1 MQELHRGFIRL
12 CFELMKACVDE
23 WEENC
28 FNAEEYIG
36 QKDKKL
42 ILFGSGRMAQ
52 TYMDYWGERYTPAF
66 VVDNNSQRWGQQFM
80 GVEIKSPE
88 AILDIPAE
96 QRNVWIC
103 NLNYDIIGNQ
113 LERMGIEYRCYR
125 DLYFI

>member
-1 MQELHRGFIRL
+1 
-12 CFELMKACVDE
+12 
-23 WEENC
+23 
-28 FNAEEYIG
+28 
-36 QKDKKL
+36 
-42 ILFGSGRMAQ
+42 MAQ

-125 DLYFI
+125 VLYFI

>member
-1 MQELHRGFIRL
+1 
-12 CFELMKACVDE
+12 
-23 WEENC
+23 
-28 FNAEEYIG
+28 
-36 QKDKKL
+36 
-42 ILFGSGRMAQ
+42 
-52 TYMDYWGERYTPAF
+52 
-66 VVDNNSQRWGQQFM
+66 M